1 MARAAHIQNNFTS
14 GEVSPRIDI
23 RTDLTRYK
31 NGLRTLQNMTIM
43 PHGGATSRCGTRY
56 VAAVK
61 DSTKDT
67 RLLDFQFNTTQ
78 AYIIELGDLYMRF
91 FRNNGQIRLTGQS
104 ITGITKAN
112 PAVVTYSG
120 SDTYANG
127 DRVVISGVVGMT
139 EVNNREFIVANV
151 NTGANTFQLSGI
163 NSTGYGTYVS
173 GGTVE
178 EIYEIA
184 SPYSSLDIFDVKK
197 AQSADLMY
205 MVHGKYAPRE
215 LTRTG
220 HTAWSIAKTD
230 FVDGP
235 YLEIDDAN
243 ITLSLSGTSGSVTVT
258 ASSPIFAATDTTG
271 TGGTG
276 DFDRHLRI
284 QDRDAAVTIT
294 GITKANPAVV
304 TYSGADNLTNG
315 DTVYISGVVGMTQV
329 NGKTF
334 TIANVD
340 LTANTFQLKDTDS
353 TNYTTYSSGG
363 THQRVRNTWVWLKI
377 TGYTSSTVVTGVIQD
392 GKFIGSTGPLSTWRL
407 GAWSSTTGFPKTV
420 KFYEN
425 RIIYGGSEFN
435 PDTVWGSA
443 QDDYPNFA
451 PEDSDDAA
459 FTYIVLAEQVNAIR
473 WLSPQKTLRI
483 GTSGAEFS
491 MSGGSETAA
500 ITPTNVRVTRE
511 TSLGSNS
518 VEPLLIENATL
529 FWQRAGRKLREFVY
543 SFEVDNFVA
552 PDISL
557 ISEHITSP
565 GIIEM
570 AYQSEPDGIVW
581 VIRSDGVLIGLTY
594 LRGQDVVGWHRH
606 ILGGNE
612 TFVCSISVIPI
623 ETQDQTW
630 LIVER
635 FINGQYQQYVEYI
648 GDTFVNK
655 TVNEAVFVDASASF
669 NGLTRA
675 ATLTPAATSGNG
687 ITVTAGSS
695 VFTASDVGRVIRGNG
710 GKATIVSQAGT
721 TAVVNILLPFN
732 DTSAIASGEWTLS
745 TDEITGLWH
754 LEGETVTVL
763 ADGGVHPLVTVTNGK
778 IELNG
783 QYTWIHIGFGYTQIL
798 ESLDLESGSAIGTA
812 QGSRSR
818 ITEIMVRIFES
829 VGMKVGR
836 DEDHITTVDFRKPS
850 NQQNEGIPLF
860 TGEKILRPKHG
871 WKDGAQVMIRQEQP
885 LPLTVLGFVA
895 KMQVSDAS

>member
-31 NGLRTLQNMTIM
+31 NGLKTLQNMTIM
-43 PHGGATSRCGTRY
+43 PHGGATSRLGTVY
-56 VAAVK
+56 AAAVK

-67 RLLDFQFNTTQ
+67 RLLDFQFNTEQ
-78 AYIIELGDLYMRF
+78 NYIIELGDEYMRF
-91 FRNNGQIRLTGQS
+91 YRNNGQIRLTGQA

-112 PAVVTYSG
+112 PAVVTYTG
-120 SDTYANG
+120 SDTFADG
-127 DRVVISGVVGMT
+127 DRVVISGVIGMT
-139 EVNNREFIVANV
+139 EVNNREFTVANV
-151 NTGANTFQLSGI
+151 NTGANTFELSGI
-163 NSTGYGTYVS
+163 NSTGYTTYVS

-178 EIYEIA
+178 KIYEIV
-184 SPYSSLDIFDVKK
+184 SPYDSLDVFDIKK
-197 AQSADLMY
+197 AQSADIMY
-205 MVHGKYAPRE
+205 MVHGDYAPRE

-220 HTAWSIAKTD
+220 HTSWTIAKSD
-230 FVDGP
+230 LVDGP
-235 YLEIDDAN
+235 YLEIDDAD

-258 ASSPIFAATDTTG
+258 ASSAIFAATDTTG
-271 TGGTG
+271 AGGTG

-294 GITKANPAVV
+294 GITQANPAVV
-304 TYSGADNLTNG
+304 TYTGADTLTNG

-334 TIANVD
+334 TVRNLNAGS
-340 LTANTFQLKDTDS
+340 NTFELENTDS
-353 TNYTTYSSGG
+353 TSYTAYSSGG
-363 THQRVRNTWVWLKI
+363 IFQRVRNTWVWLKI
-377 TGYTSSTVVTGVIQD
+377 TAYTSSTVVTATIQE

-425 RIIYGGSEFN
+425 RIIYGGSDFN
-435 PDTVWGSA
+435 PDTVWGSW

-451 PEDSDDAA
+451 PEDQDDAA

-491 MSGGSETAA
+491 MSGGSETQS

-511 TSLGSNS
+511 TGLGSNT

-529 FWQRAGRKLREFVY
+529 FWQRAGRKLREFVF

-557 ISEHITSP
+557 ISEHITRP
-565 GIIEM
+565 GVIDM
-570 AYQSEPDGIVW
+570 SYQSEPDGIVW

-594 LRGQDVVGWHRH
+594 LRGQDVIGWHRH
-606 ILGGNE
+606 ILGG
-612 TFVCSISVIPI
+612 TDVFVCSIATIPI

-635 FINGQYQQYVEYI
+635 TINGTSQQYIEYI
-648 GDTFVNK
+648 GNTFVDA
-655 TVNEAVFVDASASF
+655 TVNDAVFVDASASF
-669 NGLTRA
+669 LGTKPA
-675 ATLTPAATSGNG
+675 ATLTPAAVSGSG
-687 ITVTAGSS
+687 VTVTAGSS
-695 VFTASDVGRVIRGNG
+695 VFTSSDVGKTIRGNG

-721 TAVVNILLPFN
+721 TAVVNILLPFA
-732 DTSAIASGEWTLS
+732 DTSAIASQDWTLS
-745 TDEITGLWH
+745 TNRVTGLWH
-754 LEGETVTVL
+754 LEGQSVSIL
-763 ADGGVHPLVTVTNGK
+763 ADGGVHPMTVVTNGA
-778 IELNG
+778 ITLNG
-783 QYTWIHIGFGYTQIL
+783 QYTWVHIGLGYTQIL

-836 DEDHITTVDFRKPS
+836 DEEHITTVDFRKPS
-850 NQQNEGIPLF
+850 DQQNEGVPLF

-871 WKDGAQVMIRQEQP
+871 WKDGAKVMIRQEQP